1 MNCSLGILGDAA
13 AREKNS
19 PVHSCKIPVHTEVDA
34 KLKAVT
40 GYCLVEV
47 TFALTTVSTFF
58 QYLLVNCQK
67 AVLFAAAAVPLAARA
82 GTLRLPDNS
91 LILILR

>member
-1 MNCSLGILGDAA
+1 M
-13 AREKNS
+13 
-19 PVHSCKIPVHTEVDA
+19 HTEIDA

-47 TFALTTVSTFF
+47 TFALTTVSTFI
-58 QYLLVNCQK
+58 QHLLVNCKK
-67 AVLFAAAAVPLAARA
+67 AVLFAAAAAPLAARA
-82 GTLRLPDNS
+82 GTLRLPDDF